1 MSKTMLID
9 AAHAE
14 ETRVA
19 IVDGRQ
25 VEEFDFESTARRQLR
40 GNIYLAKVTRVE
52 PSLQAAFIEYGG
64 NRHGF
69 LAFNEIHPDY
79 YQIPVADREAIMAEA
94 HSDDDDHDD
103 LGREGDDESEGGLA
117 DEERLKRRLMRRYKI
132 QDVIKRRQILLVQV
146 VKDER
151 GAKGAA
157 LTTWLSL
164 AGRYCVLM
172 PNTGKGGGIS
182 RKITN
187 TSDRRRLKA
196 AASALKVPKGMGLI
210 IRTAGAKRTRA
221 EIKRDYEYLLRLW
234 ETIRET
240 TLKSNAPAVIYEEE
254 NLVRR
259 AVRDMYDKDF
269 DGIQVEGLEGF
280 KEARDFM
287 RVLMPS
293 QARKIHLY
301 QGSKPLFAA
310 NGIEEVLTQIH
321 QPVVPLKSG
330 GYLVINQTEA
340 LVAIDVNSGRSTKE
354 RNVEATATK
363 TNLEAAVEAARQLRL
378 RDLAG
383 LIVIDFIDM
392 DEGKNN
398 RAVEKA
404 LKDALAKDRARI
416 QMGRISGFGLME
428 ISRQRRR
435 LGVIEGATEVCAC
448 CQGAGRIRSAES
460 AALTTLRAVDIE
472 AGRNGAG
479 SINLRVSTAVAL
491 YILNHKR
498 SYLQRLL
505 DQRGLNVVIQI
516 DDSLAQGEHAIER
529 TSTNEDFVPVVTHIS
544 AAELD
549 DGFDDSAFDHED
561 EDEDDEVIEGDD
573 EDDADLD
580 REDSDDDE
588 ARERAEH
595 HDGEGRGRGR
605 RRRRRGGR
613 RDEEASDEGSTDVVA
628 AEDEDDDSEA
638 GRRRRRG
645 RRGGRRMREDGE
657 RDAFTWVRGRTPS
670 LEDPYVWF
678 DPINPAPRA
687 DRAPVEAS
695 ETRDAEAVAGE
706 RPEGER
712 AEREGGRSRR
722 RRGRG
727 RGRDRG
733 GLAHEAKVED
743 RAVNEGLPPVGSP
756 DTPIATVIPTEETV
770 VDAPETVVEVVE
782 APKRRRVRRKA
793 SADVAAEAVIEAPAE
808 AEVVAEAEPV
818 VVPAQLDVEPVVAAK
833 VEAAIEQALSPE
845 PAAAPTPAPAPE
857 PVIVAESTPAPPPEV
872 DVAAMIAED
881 PNQIVAPPEKP
892 KRGWWRR

>member
-259 AVRDMYDKDF
+259 AVRDMYDKEF

-293 QARKIHLY
+293 QAKKIHLY

-479 SINLRVSTAVAL
+479 SVNLRVSTAVAL

-505 DQRGLNVVIQI
+505 EQRGLNVVIQI

-529 TSTNEDFVPVVTHIS
+529 TSTNEDFIPVVTHIS

-588 ARERAEH
+588 PRERAEH

-613 RDEEASDEGSTDVVA
+613 RDEESSDEGSTDVVA

-670 LEDPYVWF
+670 LDDPYVWF
-678 DPINPAPRA
+678 DPINPSPRA
-687 DRAPVEAS
+687 ERAPVETS
-695 ETRDAEAVAGE
+695 EAGDVVEAAAE

-756 DTPIATVIPTEETV
+756 DTPIATIIPAEEMTA
-770 VDAPETVVEVVE
+770 DAPEPVAEVVE

-793 SADVAAEAVIEAPAE
+793 SADVAGVAVIEAPAE
-808 AEVVAEAEPV
+808 AVVEAEAAVEAEPAV
-818 VVPAQLDVEPVVAAK
+818 IPAQLDVEPVIAAK
-833 VEAAIEQALSPE
+833 VEAAIEQALAPE
-845 PAAAPTPAPAPE
+845 PEAEPAPVAVAEPTPAP
-857 PVIVAESTPAPPPEV
+857 TPEV
-872 DVAAMIAED
+872 DVAAIIAED

>member
-19 IVDGRQ
+19 IVEGRQ
-25 VEEFDFESTARRQLR
+25 VEEFDFESRAKRQLR
-40 GNIYLAKVTRVE
+40 GNIYLAKVVRVE
-52 PSLQAAFIEYGG
+52 PSLQAAFVEYGG

-94 HSDDDDHDD
+94 HSEDDDHDEHARD
-103 LGREGDDESEGGLA
+103 SDDESEGGMA
-117 DEERLKRRLMRRYKI
+117 EEERLKRRLMRRYKI
-132 QDVIKRRQILLVQV
+132 QDVIKRRQVMLVQV

-151 GAKGAA
+151 GGKGAA

-182 RKITN
+182 RKITQA
-187 TSDRRRLKA
+187 SDRKRLKA
-196 AASALKVPKGMGLI
+196 AAAALHVPQGMGLI
-210 IRTAGAKRTRA
+210 IRTAGAKRTKA

-240 TLKSNAPAVIYEEE
+240 TLKSNAPSVIYEEE

-259 AVRDMYDKDF
+259 AVRDMFDKDF
-269 DGIQVEGLEGF
+269 DGIQVEGVEGF

-293 QARKIHLY
+293 QAKKVHLY
-301 QGSKPLFAA
+301 QGARPLFAT
-310 NGIEEVLTQIH
+310 NGIEEMLTQIH
-321 QPVVPLKSG
+321 QPVVPLPSG

-363 TNLEAAVEAARQLRL
+363 TNMEAAVEAARQLRL

-392 DEGKNN
+392 DESKNN
-398 RAVEKA
+398 RTVEKV

-435 LGVIEGATEVCAC
+435 LGVIEGATEAC
-448 CQGAGRIRSAES
+448 PHCQGAGRVRSAES
-460 AALTTLRAVDIE
+460 AALMTLRAVDIE
-472 AGRNGAG
+472 AGKNGAG
-479 SINLRVSTAVAL
+479 SVNLRLCTAVAL

-498 SYLQRLL
+498 DYLQRLMT
-505 DQRGLNVVIQI
+505 QRGLNVVILI
-516 DDSLAQGEHAIER
+516 DDTLGQGEHALER
-529 TSTNEDFVPVVTHIS
+529 TESNEDFVPERPEAFID
-544 AAELD
+544 LD
-549 DGFDDSAFDHED
+549 DDFDDSAY
-561 EDEDDEVIEGDD
+561 DD
-573 EDDADLD
+573 EDDGDDEEFIADD
-580 REDSDDDE
+580 EDSDDE
-588 ARERAEH
+588 PAVEGEPRERTERAE
-595 HDGEGRGRGR
+595 GESGRGRGR
-605 RRRRRGGR
+605 RRRGGR
-613 RDEEASDEGSTDVVA
+613 RDGADGAAEEAAAPAPALAASD
-628 AEDEDDDSEA
+628 DEDDSES

-645 RRGGRRMREDGE
+645 RRGGRRVREEGGE
-657 RDAFTWVRGRTPS
+657 RDGFNWVRGRTPS

-678 DPINPAPRA
+678 DPINPERAEPRA
-687 DRAPVEAS
+687 EVDATPAGDVE
-695 ETRDAEAVAGE
+695 EIIGE
-706 RPEGER
+706 RPEGETGDR
-712 AEREGGRSRR
+712 GPRSRR

-733 GLAHEAKVED
+733 DQALPQENRVEA
-743 RAVNEGLPPVGSP
+743 RATNEGMPPEG
-756 DTPIATVIPTEETV
+756 
-770 VDAPETVVEVVE
+770 APETPMAAANDE
-782 APKRRRVRRKA
+782 ADIAPVPIAEEPKRRRVRRKV
-793 SADVAAEAVIEAPAE
+793 SAAAAGEVDADAVTERAEADTPPP
-808 AEVVAEAEPV
+808 EAEP
-818 VVPAQLDVEPVVAAK
+818 EPVASEQASQEA
-833 VEAAIEQALSPE
+833 EAAPQPE
-845 PAAAPTPAPAPE
+845 AIVAPAAAPAPVSQP
-857 PVIVAESTPAPPPEV
+857 I
-872 DVAAMIAED
+872 DVAALVAED